1 MIFWLAPVDREML
14 SGHLSGL
21 ICYGNT
27 SILIEKG
34 QKRSRMDAWESVG
47 K

>member
-1 MIFWLAPVDREML
+1 ML
-14 SGHLSGL
+14 LFRSVMYRLSGL

-34 QKRSRMDAWESVG
+34 QKRPRMDAWESFLVFY
-47 K
+47 KF